1 MDEKAWNPYLRS
13 TKVVTGYH
21 IQASDGEIGH
31 VEDITISRDT
41 GLMNRFPGRIP
52 VEANGFFT

>member
-1 MDEKAWNPYLRS
+1 LRG

-31 VEDITISRDT
+31 VEDFIIDDENWAVRRAALTRISVCCGICR
-41 GLMNRFPGRIP
+41 PIW
-52 VEANGFFT
+52 VVQSSS